1 MHQNSVD
8 YIAHFITFLKH
19 EKRFSAN
26 TVIAYEGDVQEFR
39 IFLLGLFGELD
50 IKEIKYQHI
59 RTWLASLKEMNDQS
73 VAIRR
78 HGKGDQGSKN
88 VDDFITGVLDEI
100 NERRDHVD

>member
-59 RTWLASLKEMNDQS
+59 RTWLAS
-73 VAIRR
+73 
-78 HGKGDQGSKN
+78 
-88 VDDFITGVLDEI
+88 
-100 NERRDHVD
+100 